1 MADLLPV
8 WTPLLNHLQAIFQRP
23 WQVRRP
29 PVTRYMETPFTDKFF
44 KDGSLRLS
52 SFRRFRSYADEVR
65 GDAFE
70 GRANQTWIHPD
81 GGRSAIVGMNGG
93 RCFVLCGTCSEG
105 PEMAEAFGTTDGFRI
120 LNTLAFA
127 DAVSRQIPGFVS
139 GVEGLCLYRDDT
151 RLTKHMPQ
159 MFTVEDEANLQPAV
173 DRFDKAARD
182 EAVDSYF
189 IKRRKY
195 ATQCEYRLLWMALG
209 DELDHI
215 DIKCPDAI
223 DFTERLPRPETETDG
238 ERLHPAS

>member
-1 MADLLPV
+1 MK
-8 WTPLLNHLQAIFQRP
+8 TQ
-23 WQVRRP
+23 
-29 PVTRYMETPFTDKFF
+29 FTDDFF
-44 KDGSLRLS
+44 RDGSLRLS
-52 SFRRFRSYADEVR
+52 SFRTFRSYADEVR

-81 GGRSAIVGMNGG
+81 GGQSAIAGMNGG
-93 RCFVLCGTCSEG
+93 RCFILCGACSEG
-105 PEMAEAFGTTDGFRI
+105 PEIAEAFETTDGFRI

-139 GVEGLCLYRDDT
+139 GVEGLCLYREDT
-151 RLTKHMPQ
+151 NLTKHMPQ
-159 MFTVEDEANLQPAV
+159 MFTVEDEANPEPAF
-173 DRFDKAARD
+173 DRFEKAVRD

-215 DIKCPDAI
+215 DIKCPEAI
-223 DFTERLPRPETETDG
+223 RFTERLPRPGTATDG
-238 ERLHPAS
+238 RHPPPVA